1 MAKSTKASGLKIKLV
16 KSLIGS
22 NEKQKASAV
31 ALGLHKIGDETT
43 QPDNPQTQG
52 KIVKIRHLVEVTKA

>member
-1 MAKSTKASGLKIKLV
+1 MANISVKLV

-22 NEKQKASAV
+22 TDKQKDTAA
-31 ALGLHKIGDETT
+31 ALGLHKIGDQRV
-43 QPDNPQTQG
+43 QPDNAQTQG